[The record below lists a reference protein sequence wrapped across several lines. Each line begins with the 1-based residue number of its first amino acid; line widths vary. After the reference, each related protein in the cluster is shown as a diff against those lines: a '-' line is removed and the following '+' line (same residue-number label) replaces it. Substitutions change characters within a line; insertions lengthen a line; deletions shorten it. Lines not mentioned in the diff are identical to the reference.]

1 MKDLLNVVSETMKEL
16 GINYDYLELKS
27 KLKYPYVIGE
37 YFENEYTQESHYS
50 KGEFLL
56 TLWDKNLSSMN
67 IIEVNQQIKKEFAD
81 LKIIKNNTTISLS
94 YSNSLPVLQDIDNLK
109 KQEIR
114 IDVQYFEG
122 GD

>member
-1 MKDLLNVVSETMKEL
+1 MKDLLNTISEVMEL
-16 GINYDYLELKS
+16 LEINYDYLELKS

-37 YFENEYTQESHYS
+37 YFENDYIEETHCSR
-50 KGEFLL
+50 GELLL
-56 TLWDKNLSSMN
+56 TVWDKNLSSMK
-67 IIEVNQQIKKEFAD
+67 IIEVNQKIKKKFAD
-81 LKIIKNNTTISLS
+81 LKVIKNNIAISLS